1 MIRIEFNERE
11 LNNILIRYSEETI
24 LKAQRR
30 SISRVAS
37 RVVTTISREIRKEY
51 NLKARDIKKH
61 IKTLKRSDGL
71 VVEVDEKNYKLIQ
84 FNAVRTVR
92 ESTIPKV
99 KIKKNQSTT
108 ALPMMFYAVMQSGHM
123 GIYMRGRAMEK
134 KGINYGS
141 RTYKRVKLSTNQREV
156 EELAINEMVAMD
168 TADMVDKLD
177 IEDKVLEVF
186 KDNFQSEVM
195 RLLTRNVIG

>member
-1 MIRIEFNERE
+1 MIRIELNERE
-11 LNNILIRYSEETI
+11 LNNILSRYSEETI

-99 KIKKNQSTT
+99 KIKKNQTAT

-141 RTYKRVKLSTNQREV
+141 RTYKRVKLSTNQKEV

-186 KDNFQSEVM
+186 KDNFQSEVI

>member
-1 MIRIEFNERE
+1 MIRIELNERE
-11 LNNILIRYSEETI
+11 LNNILSRYSEETI

-99 KIKKNQSTT
+99 KIKKNQTAT

-141 RTYKRVKLSTNQREV
+141 RTYKRVKLSTNQKEV

-195 RLLTRNVIG
+195 RLLARNVIG

>member
-11 LNNILIRYSEETI
+11 LNDILIRYSEETI

-99 KIKKNQSTT
+99 KIKKNQTAT

-168 TADMVDKLD
+168 TADMVDKLE

-195 RLLTRNVIG
+195 RLLARNVIG